1 VKASRVD
8 LMLLSVA
15 AVWGASY
22 LAARELTKVS
32 SIPGMLSVR
41 FTLAAVIMFLIW
53 LIKREPFSKT
63 DLLLGTV
70 FGLTQASIMWVET
83 WGLSITTATNAGLI
97 ISLTIV
103 FTPLLESAWKRSWL
117 PPKYFMATVVSL
129 VGLLMLVSGN
139 GIKAPNIGDGLML
152 LAAIFRTFHVTAQ
165 GRLTQGRKV
174 SSLNAILMQCLVCG
188 LCYFAIDARGTIDA
202 AVGYTPRDWALLLFL
217 VVFCSVFA
225 FVAQLWAIKKTSA
238 SRASLLLATEP
249 IWAVA
254 VGSVIGAEL
263 LGPIGYIGAAVIIGA
278 SFYGQ
283 RIEAQHR
290 AKEVASASPK

>member
-1 VKASRVD
+1 MKASRVD

-32 SIPGMLSVR
+32 SIPGMLAVR
-41 FTLAAVIMFLIW
+41 FTLAAAIMFLIW

-63 DLLLGTV
+63 DILLGTI

-139 GIKAPNIGDGLML
+139 GIKAPNIGDGLVL
-152 LAAIFRTFHVTAQ
+152 LAAICT
-165 GRLTQGRKV
+165 
-174 SSLNAILMQCLVCG
+174 
-188 LCYFAIDARGTIDA
+188 
-202 AVGYTPRDWALLLFL
+202 
-217 VVFCSVFA
+217 
-225 FVAQLWAIKKTSA
+225 
-238 SRASLLLATEP
+238 
-249 IWAVA
+249 
-254 VGSVIGAEL
+254 
-263 LGPIGYIGAAVIIGA
+263 GAAGA
-278 SFYGQ
+278 
-283 RIEAQHR
+283 
-290 AKEVASASPK
+290 